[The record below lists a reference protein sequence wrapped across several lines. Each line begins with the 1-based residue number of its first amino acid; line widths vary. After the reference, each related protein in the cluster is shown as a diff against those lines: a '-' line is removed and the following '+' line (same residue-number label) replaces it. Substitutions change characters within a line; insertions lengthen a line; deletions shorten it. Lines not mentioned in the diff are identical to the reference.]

1 VSTERQIGT
10 VKVEFASSRTAVV
23 ALIGEHDLDSRAAL
37 RATFAYATESRNLL
51 VDLTGCTFID
61 SAVISLLL
69 ATQRRLEA
77 AQGRCELIVSAPA
90 GYVTR
95 LFEVTGLASV
105 FCVHTSK
112 SAALSGIEEF
122 ALLNAAFRPSAS

>member
-1 VSTERQIGT
+1 M
-10 VKVEFASSRTAVV
+10 
-23 ALIGEHDLDSRAAL
+23 ALIGEHDLDSRSAL

-51 VDLTGCTFID
+51 VDLTRCTFVD

-77 AQGRCELIVSAPA
+77 AQGRCELIVPSQS

-95 LFEVTGLASV
+95 LFEVTGITTLFS
-105 FCVHTSK
+105 VHTSR
-112 SAALSGIEEF
+112 SAALAGIEEF
-122 ALLNAAFRPSAS
+122 ALLSRRPSRLQQPGRALAWRR

>member
-10 VKVEFASSRTAVV
+10 VKVEFASNRTAVV
-23 ALIGEHDLDSRAAL
+23 ALIGEHDLDSRSAL

-51 VDLTGCTFID
+51 VDLTRCTFVD

-77 AQGRCELIVSAPA
+77 AGGRCELIVTPEP

-95 LFEVTGLASV
+95 LFEVTGIAGL
-105 FCVHTSK
+105 FCVHTSR
-112 SAALSGIEEF
+112 SAALAGVEEF
-122 ALLNAAFRPSAS
+122 ALLSQRAV

>member
-1 VSTERQIGT
+1 MSEERQIGT
-10 VKVEFASSRTAVV
+10 VKVEFASNRTAVV
-23 ALIGEHDLDSRAAL
+23 ALIGEHDLDSRSAL
-37 RATFAYATESRNLL
+37 RASFAYASETRNLL
-51 VDLTGCTFID
+51 VDLSGCTFID

-77 AQGRCELIVSAPA
+77 AQGRCELIVPAQA

-95 LFEVTGLASV
+95 LFEVTGIASL
-105 FCVHTSK
+105 FSVHTSR

-122 ALLNAAFRPSAS
+122 ALLSQKAV

>member
-10 VKVEFASSRTAVV
+10 VKVEFASKRTAVV
-23 ALIGEHDLDSRAAL
+23 ALMGEHDLDSRSAL
-37 RATFAYATESRNLL
+37 RATLAYATESRNLL
-51 VDLTGCTFID
+51 VDLSACTFID
-61 SAVISLLL
+61 SAIISLLL

-77 AQGRCELIVSAPA
+77 QGGRCELIIPPQP

-95 LFEVTGLASV
+95 LFEVTGIASV
-105 FCVHTSK
+105 FSVHASR

-122 ALLNAAFRPSAS
+122 ALLSRPKAV

>member
-1 VSTERQIGT
+1 VTEKRQIGT
-10 VKVEFASSRTAVV
+10 VKVEFASNRTAVV
-23 ALIGEHDLDSRAAL
+23 ALIGEHDLDSRSAL

-51 VDLTGCTFID
+51 VDLTRCTFVD

-77 AQGRCELIVSAPA
+77 AQGRCELIVPSQS

-95 LFEVTGLASV
+95 LFEVTGITTLFS
-105 FCVHTSK
+105 VHTSR
-112 SAALSGIEEF
+112 SAALAGIEEF
-122 ALLNAAFRPSAS
+122 ALLSRRPS